1 MTGDSGLNMSELHLA
16 DRAAGR
22 VADEF
27 RKALPQLEELRRW
40 VMNFQTDMGMGAC
53 REGETWNAIMEQV
66 VKGSD
71 GSMVAAIDAL
81 IERVK
86 AMAKWGDT
94 AQKEYDETEHRNA
107 ESYPELDPRGAYP
120 PIPA

>member
-1 MTGDSGLNMSELHLA
+1 MTGESGLNMNELHLA

-27 RKALPQLEELRRW
+27 RKAIPQLKDLRDW
-40 VMNFQTDMGMGAC
+40 LMGLDTDMGMGAC
-53 REGETWNAIMEQV
+53 REGETWNVLMAQV
-66 VKGSD
+66 VQGPE

-81 IERVK
+81 IERVTQ
-86 AMAKWGDT
+86 MAQWGDT
-94 AQKEYDETEHRNA
+94 AQKEYDQTEHRNA
-107 ESYPELDPRGAYP
+107 ESYPKLDPRGAYP